1 VFEPSAWSGV
11 PVGPVRW
18 TSGLG
23 LMAAAGEGPGQ
34 WRGGLPPGGYR
45 GLRLRTGL
53 VTSLGPTLQGFGEA
67 GVDYAGDTRVFGGV
81 GLRILATRSALRGEL
96 VAQAEDIELSITAP
110 GAGQVEVVGSFSGWE
125 PIALRPVGEG
135 RWSTG
140 PLRLQ
145 SGVYT
150 YVFLVDGLPTLPSEV
165 THREP
170 DGLGGEN
177 GVLLVDG
184 LPSTLAPPPSPGP
197 AGAPPR

>member
-1 VFEPSAWSGV
+1 MKQKIAL
-11 PVGPVRW
+11 
-18 TSGLG
+18 LG
-23 LMAAAGEGPGQ
+23 YGAIGKAVH
-34 WRGGLPPGGYR
+34 
-45 GLRLRTGL
+45 RLL
-53 VTSLGPTLQGFGEA
+53 
-67 GVDYAGDTRVFGGV
+67 
-81 GLRILATRSALRGEL
+81 
-96 VAQAEDIELSITAP
+96 LSH
-110 GAGQVEVVGSFSGWE
+110 AGQVEVVGSFSGWE

>member
-1 VFEPSAWSGV
+1 
-11 PVGPVRW
+11 
-18 TSGLG
+18 
-23 LMAAAGEGPGQ
+23 
-34 WRGGLPPGGYR
+34 
-45 GLRLRTGL
+45 
-53 VTSLGPTLQGFGEA
+53 
-67 GVDYAGDTRVFGGV
+67 
-81 GLRILATRSALRGEL
+81 
-96 VAQAEDIELSITAP
+96 
-110 GAGQVEVVGSFSGWE
+110 
-125 PIALRPVGEG
+125 VGEG